1 MRRLFRCS
9 SFLVVLVLAISSFI
23 GCGGSSTSR
32 IVGGIVPTITLSVNP
47 GSITAGQSATLS
59 WTSMNATSVTIDNG
73 IGAVALQ
80 GSMTVNPAASTVYR
94 ATAAGQGLSATA
106 QATLTVSQ
114 PGGGGEQAGHVFL
127 VVEENHS
134 YSEVIGNPQMPYL
147 NSLAA
152 QGAVATQYFANTH
165 PSIGNYF
172 ELTTG
177 NVITN
182 DDAFSGVVSLPDI
195 VTSLEAAGKTW
206 KSYAESLP
214 SVGYTGGDVPPYL
227 RHHNPFSYFAEV
239 QNSTNEKN
247 NLQPFSQFSIDLN
260 NNQLPSFSFIVPN
273 VNDDAHNGT
282 LQQAD
287 QWLQATI
294 APLLA
299 SPTFQTDGLLII
311 VFDESDVTDIA
322 MGGGHVAW
330 VAMGPRIKKG
340 FKSTKTYQH
349 QSTLRLVLNSLGA
362 TVFPGDSASAPDM
375 AEFFQ

>member
-1 MRRLFRCS
+1 
-9 SFLVVLVLAISSFI
+9 
-23 GCGGSSTSR
+23 
-32 IVGGIVPTITLSVNP
+32 
-47 GSITAGQSATLS
+47 
-59 WTSMNATSVTIDNG
+59 VTIDNG
-73 IGAVALQ
+73 IGTVALQ
-80 GSMTVNPAASTVYR
+80 GSVTVSPGTSTVYH

-106 QATLTVSQ
+106 QATLTVS
-114 PGGGGEQAGHVFL
+114 GGGGELAGHVFL
-127 VVEENHS
+127 LVEENHS
-134 YSEVIGNPQMPYL
+134 YSEVIGNPQMPFL

-172 ELTTG
+172 ELSTGTT
-177 NVITN
+177 ITN

-214 SVGYTGGDVPPYL
+214 SVGYIGGDVPPYL
-227 RHHNPFSYFAEV
+227 RHHNPFTYFTEV

-260 NNQLPSFSFIVPN
+260 NNELPSLSFIVPN
-273 VNDDAHNGT
+273 ANDDAHEPDGT

-287 QWLQATI
+287 QWLQTNI

-311 VFDESDVTDIA
+311 LFDESDVTDLE

-330 VAMGPRIKKG
+330 VAVGPRIKKG
-340 FKSTKTYQH
+340 FKSIKIYQH
-349 QSTLRLVLNSLGA
+349 QSTLRLILNSLGA
-362 TVFPGDSASAPDM
+362 TNFPGDAASAPDM
-375 AEFFQ
+375 TEFFQ

>member
-1 MRRLFRCS
+1 MCGLLS
-9 SFLVVLVLAISSFI
+9 SSKFPVVLFLLISPFI
-23 GCGGSSTSR
+23 GCGGGSTR
-32 IVGGIVPTITLSVNP
+32 IIGGLLPTIQLSVQP
-47 GSITAGQSATLS
+47 GSVSPGQSAILS
-59 WTSMNATSVTIDNG
+59 WTSMNATSVTLDNG
-73 IGAVALQ
+73 IGTVALQ
-80 GSMTVNPAASTVYR
+80 GSMTVSPATSTIYH
-94 ATAAGQGLSATA
+94 ATAAGHGLSAAA

-114 PGGGGEQAGHVFL
+114 GGREQAGHVFL

-177 NVITN
+177 NIITN
-182 DDAFSGVVSLPDI
+182 DDGFSGVVSLPDV

-214 SVGYTGGDVPPYL
+214 SVGYTGGDMPPYL
-227 RHHNPFSYFAEV
+227 RHHNPFTYFAEV
-239 QNSTNEKN
+239 QNSTNEKS
-247 NLQPFSQFSIDLN
+247 NLQPFSQFSIDLT

-273 VNDDAHNGT
+273 ANDDAHEPDGN

-287 QWLQATI
+287 QWLQTNL

-299 SPTFQTDGLLII
+299 SPAFQADGLLII
-311 VFDESDVTDIA
+311 VFDESEVTDLA

-330 VAMGPRIKKG
+330 VAVGPRIKKG
-340 FKSTKTYQH
+340 FRSTKTYQH
-349 QSTLRLVLNSLGA
+349 QSTLRLILNSLGA
-362 TVFPGDSASAPDM
+362 RVFPGDAASAPDM